1 MYFYALNS
9 TFASMNIN
17 MEQRNLVTADKD
29 TELFPE
35 VDEAGNVVG
44 QMSRAEA
51 HDGTKRLHPVVHLHV
66 FNPEGKLYL
75 QHRAKWKKVQP
86 DKWDTATGGHVDWGE
101 DVMTAL
107 AREVYEEIGMA
118 AGNYTPK
125 LAKTYIYENNIE
137 RELVY
142 VFTTE
147 YDGEPL
153 PSPTETQGGKFWSFS
168 EIRSAIGKNILTPMF
183 EKEVLFLIP
192 AAEPG
197 SKDCS

>member
-1 MYFYALNS
+1 
-9 TFASMNIN
+9 MNN
-17 MEQRNLVTADKD
+17 NKEQRNLVTSDKD

-66 FNPEGKLYL
+66 FNSEGELYL
-75 QHRAKWKKVQP
+75 QHRAKWKTVQP
-86 DKWDTATGGHVDWGE
+86 DKWDTATGGHIDWGE

-125 LAKTYIYENNIE
+125 LVKTYIYENNIE

-142 VFTTE
+142 VFTTQ

-153 PSPTETQGGKFWSFS
+153 PSPTETQGGKFWSIN

>member
-1 MYFYALNS
+1 MS
-9 TFASMNIN
+9 S
-17 MEQRNLVTADKD
+17 RNLVTSDKG

-66 FNPEGKLYL
+66 FNSEGELYL
-75 QHRAKWKKVQP
+75 QHRAKWKSVQP
-86 DKWDTATGGHVDWGE
+86 DKWDTATGGHVDLGE

-107 AREVYEEIGMA
+107 AREVYEEIGLA
-118 AGNYTPK
+118 SDCYIPK
-125 LAKTYIYENNIE
+125 LVKTYIYENNIE

-147 YDGEPL
+147 YDGEL
-153 PSPTETQGGKFWSFS
+153 FPSPTETQGGKLWPLSD
-168 EIRSAIGKNILTPMF
+168 IRAAIGKNILTPMF
-183 EKEVLFLIP
+183 EKEVLFFIP

-197 SKDCS
+197 SKNRS

>member
-1 MYFYALNS
+1 MNS
-9 TFASMNIN
+9 
-17 MEQRNLVTADKD
+17 RNLVTSDKG

-66 FNPEGKLYL
+66 FNSEGELYL
-75 QHRAKWKKVQP
+75 QHRAKWKSVQP
-86 DKWDTATGGHVDWGE
+86 NKWDTATGGHVDLGE

-107 AREVYEEIGMA
+107 AREVYEEIGLA
-118 AGNYTPK
+118 SDCYIPK
-125 LAKTYIYENNIE
+125 LVKTYIYENNIE

-147 YDGEPL
+147 YDGEL
-153 PSPTETQGGKFWSFS
+153 FPSPTETQGGKFWPLSD
-168 EIRSAIGKNILTPMF
+168 IRAAIGKNILTPMF

-197 SKDCS
+197 SKNRS